1 MTERSDHAI
10 GLTPMLKR
18 QAFHFLLKG
27 TGTHASIDPA
37 YDKVV
42 VRSLYDWRTPADGS
56 VPSQGGVIVE
66 FWRAGTRVRWI
77 DFGCR
82 VVGGGGYPILREV

>member
-1 MTERSDHAI
+1 VTARADHAI
-10 GLTPMLKR
+10 GLTPLLKR

-27 TGTHASIDPA
+27 AGEHASIDPA

-42 VRSLYDWRTPADGS
+42 VRLLYDWQAPADADI
-56 VPSQGGVIVE
+56 PSQGAATVE
-66 FWRAGTRVRWI
+66 FWRGGQRVRWV

-82 VVGGGGYPILREV
+82 VIGGGGPSTLRLV

>member
-1 MTERSDHAI
+1 MTARSDHAI

-42 VRSLYDWRTPADGS
+42 VRSLYDWQTPADGS

-66 FWRAGTRVRWI
+66 FWRDGARIRWV

-82 VVGGGGYPILREV
+82 AVGGGGPPTLREV